1 MLDQLKNSAR
11 ATVSISYDDIEDVKY
26 TGYGSGPFGGPAF
39 GGQSS
44 QYDCPTSP
52 RYSGDSITLRST
64 PRDGIGPYSV
74 VFKIGEDPIPF
85 YRLTS
90 PLGITSNPTTKTI
103 VEDTTVGGTYILTD
117 EDVRTSNGTI
127 TFSAHIEDSCPTTSQ
142 TCTETCIVNIG
153 CLAPVCNFTVT

>member
-1 MLDQLKNSAR
+1 MSSTYNN
-11 ATVSISYDDIEDVKY
+11 IEDIKH
-26 TGYGSGPFGGPAF
+26 TGYGSGPLGGPTF

-44 QYDCPTSP
+44 QLDCPTAP
-52 RYSGDSITLRST
+52 KYSGDSITLRAT

-74 VFKIGEDPIPF
+74 VFKIGADPIPF
-85 YRLTS
+85 GRLTS
-90 PLGITSNPTTKTI
+90 PLGITSNPTIGKII

-117 EDVRTSNGTI
+117 EDVRTSDGTI
-127 TFSAHIEDSCPTTSQ
+127 TFSVHIEDSCPTTSQ